1 MKSLYIKLIAAS
13 LALSCT
19 AALTACSSSQTSSD
33 TSSDANIGGSTSVSE
48 QENNNNTENSGNSEN
63 VDSSTHSD
71 GNSADNSDSS
81 TTEDKP
87 SASGNTESTVSSV
100 TYEPVKDGKFT
111 LANEKL
117 SFKMPDG
124 WKLVSAS
131 LAYQFASED
140 ETDENKFNLVVSK
153 TDSPIE
159 NVTSDQMTATYAAT
173 MENFKLVSFE
183 HTEIA
188 GKQAVYMQ
196 LTGMVSQV
204 TKQTTITQYMIQ
216 SGEDAYCFSFTQS
229 SEDETFPDLI
239 TEVIDSLEIK

>member
-1 MKSLYIKLIAAS
+1 MNRLYIKLIAAS

-19 AALTACSSSQTSSD
+19 AALTACNSSQTSSD
-33 TSSDANIGGSTSVSE
+33 TSSVADIGGSTSVSE
-48 QENNNNTENSGNSEN
+48 QESTDSKDSSDN
-63 VDSSTHSD
+63 VDSS
-71 GNSADNSDSS
+71 APSDSS
-81 TTEDKP
+81 ASENIDSSATEDNV
-87 SASGNTESTVSSV
+87 SSSDSTESTVSSV

-173 MENFKLVSFE
+173 MENFKLVAFE

-229 SEDETFPDLI
+229 TEDETFPDLV
-239 TEVIDSLEIK
+239 TGVIDSLEIK

>member
-1 MKSLYIKLIAAS
+1 MNRLYIKLIAAS

-19 AALTACSSSQTSSD
+19 AALTACNSSQTSSD
-33 TSSDANIGGSTSVSE
+33 TSSVADIGGSTSISE
-48 QENNNNTENSGNSEN
+48 QESTDSN
-63 VDSSTHSD
+63 DSSGGADSSAPSD
-71 GNSADNSDSS
+71 NSSDDNSDSGS
-81 TTEDKP
+81 AEDKT
-87 SASGNTESTVSSV
+87 SSSDNTESTVSSV

-124 WKLVSAS
+124 WKLASAS

-173 MENFKLVSFE
+173 MENFKLVAFE

-229 SEDETFPDLI
+229 TEEETFPDLI
-239 TEVIDSLEIK
+239 TGVIDSLEIK

>member
-1 MKSLYIKLIAAS
+1 MRSLYTKLIAAS
-13 LALSCT
+13 LVLSCT
-19 AALTACSSSQTSSD
+19 AALTACTSSQASSD
-33 TSSDANIGGSTSVSE
+33 ASDANIGGSTSVSE
-48 QENNNNTENSGNSEN
+48 QENTNS
-63 VDSSTHSD
+63 
-71 GNSADNSDSS
+71 SDSS
-81 TTEDKP
+81 NSDDKDSSVP
-87 SASGNTESTVSSV
+87 SDSSSADSSDSNASKDNASSSDSTESTVSSV
-100 TYEPVKDGKFT
+100 TYEPIKDGKFT

-140 ETDENKFNLVVSK
+140 EANENKFNLVVSK

-173 MENFKLVSFE
+173 MENFKLVTFE

-188 GKQAVYMQ
+188 GKKAVYMQ

-229 SEDETFPDLI
+229 TEDETFPDLI
-239 TEVIDSLEIK
+239 SGVIDSLEIK

>member
-1 MKSLYIKLIAAS
+1 MNRLYIKLIAAS

-19 AALTACSSSQTSSD
+19 AALTACNSSQTSSD
-33 TSSDANIGGSTSVSE
+33 TSSVADIGGSTSISE
-48 QENNNNTENSGNSEN
+48 QESTDSN
-63 VDSSTHSD
+63 DSSGGADSSAPSD
-71 GNSADNSDSS
+71 NSSDDNSDSGS
-81 TTEDKP
+81 AEDKT
-87 SASGNTESTVSSV
+87 SSSDNTESTVSSV

-124 WKLVSAS
+124 WKLASAS
-131 LAYQFASED
+131 LAYQFTSED

-173 MENFKLVSFE
+173 MENFKLVAFE

-229 SEDETFPDLI
+229 TEEETFPDLI
-239 TEVIDSLEIK
+239 TGVIDSLEIK

>member
-1 MKSLYIKLIAAS
+1 MNRLYIKLIAAS

-19 AALTACSSSQTSSD
+19 AALTACNSSQTSSD
-33 TSSDANIGGSTSVSE
+33 TSSVADIGGSTSVSE
-48 QENNNNTENSGNSEN
+48 QESTDSNDSSDN
-63 VDSSTHSD
+63 VDSS
-71 GNSADNSDSS
+71 APSDSS
-81 TTEDKP
+81 ASENIDSSATEDNV
-87 SASGNTESTVSSV
+87 SSSDSTESTVSSV

-173 MENFKLVSFE
+173 MENFKLVAFE

-229 SEDETFPDLI
+229 TEDETFPDLV
-239 TEVIDSLEIK
+239 TGVIDSLEIK

>member
-1 MKSLYIKLIAAS
+1 MNRLYIKLIAAS

-19 AALTACSSSQTSSD
+19 AALTACNSSQTSYD
-33 TSSDANIGGSTSVSE
+33 TSSVADIGGSTSVSE
-48 QENNNNTENSGNSEN
+48 QESTDSNDSSDN
-63 VDSSTHSD
+63 VDSS
-71 GNSADNSDSS
+71 APSDSS
-81 TTEDKP
+81 ASENIDSSATEDNV
-87 SASGNTESTVSSV
+87 SSSDSTESTVSSV

-173 MENFKLVSFE
+173 MENFKLVAFE

-229 SEDETFPDLI
+229 TEDETFPDLV
-239 TEVIDSLEIK
+239 TGVIDSLEIK

>member
-1 MKSLYIKLIAAS
+1 MNRLYIKLIAAS

-19 AALTACSSSQTSSD
+19 AALTACNSSQTSSD
-33 TSSDANIGGSTSVSE
+33 TSSVADIGGSTSISE
-48 QENNNNTENSGNSEN
+48 RESTDSN
-63 VDSSTHSD
+63 DSSGGADSSAPSD
-71 GNSADNSDSS
+71 NSSDDNSDSGS
-81 TTEDKP
+81 AEDKT
-87 SASGNTESTVSSV
+87 SSSDNTESTVSSV

-124 WKLVSAS
+124 WKLASAS

-173 MENFKLVSFE
+173 MENFKLVAFE

-229 SEDETFPDLI
+229 TEEETFPDLI
-239 TEVIDSLEIK
+239 TGVIDSLEIK

>member
-1 MKSLYIKLIAAS
+1 MNRLYIKLIAAS

-33 TSSDANIGGSTSVSE
+33 TSSVADIGGSTSISE
-48 QENNNNTENSGNSEN
+48 QESTDSN
-63 VDSSTHSD
+63 DSSGGADSSAPSD
-71 GNSADNSDSS
+71 NSSDDNSDSGS
-81 TTEDKP
+81 AEDKT
-87 SASGNTESTVSSV
+87 SSSDNTESTVSSV

-124 WKLVSAS
+124 WKLASAS
-131 LAYQFASED
+131 LAYQFTSED

-173 MENFKLVSFE
+173 MENFKLVAFE

-229 SEDETFPDLI
+229 TEEETFPDLI
-239 TEVIDSLEIK
+239 TGVIDSLEIK

>member
-1 MKSLYIKLIAAS
+1 MNRLYIKLIAAS

-19 AALTACSSSQTSSD
+19 AALTACNSSQTSSD
-33 TSSDANIGGSTSVSE
+33 TSSVADIGGSTSISE
-48 QENNNNTENSGNSEN
+48 QESTDSN
-63 VDSSTHSD
+63 DSSGGADSSAPSD
-71 GNSADNSDSS
+71 NSSDDNSDSGS
-81 TTEDKP
+81 AEDKT
-87 SASGNTESTVSSV
+87 SSSDNNESTVSSV

-124 WKLVSAS
+124 WKLASAS

-173 MENFKLVSFE
+173 MENFKLVAFE

-229 SEDETFPDLI
+229 TEEETFPDLI
-239 TEVIDSLEIK
+239 TGVIDSLEIK

>member
-1 MKSLYIKLIAAS
+1 MNRLYIKLIAAS
-13 LALSCT
+13 IALSCT
-19 AALTACSSSQTSSD
+19 AALTACNSSQTSSD
-33 TSSDANIGGSTSVSE
+33 TSSVADIGGSTSVSE
-48 QENNNNTENSGNSEN
+48 QESTDSNDSSDN
-63 VDSSTHSD
+63 VDSS
-71 GNSADNSDSS
+71 APSDSS
-81 TTEDKP
+81 ASENIDSSATEDNV
-87 SASGNTESTVSSV
+87 SSSDSTESTVSSV

-173 MENFKLVSFE
+173 MENFKLVAFE

-229 SEDETFPDLI
+229 TEDETFPDLI
-239 TEVIDSLEIK
+239 TGVIDSLEIK

>member
-1 MKSLYIKLIAAS
+1 MNRLYIKLIAAS

-19 AALTACSSSQTSSD
+19 AALTACNSSQTSSD

-48 QENNNNTENSGNSEN
+48 QENNNNTENSGSSEN
-63 VDSSTHSD
+63 VDSSANSD
-71 GNSADNSDSS
+71 GNSADNSDSGS
-81 TTEDKP
+81 AEDKT
-87 SASGNTESTVSSV
+87 SSSDNTESTVSSV

-124 WKLVSAS
+124 WKLASAS
-131 LAYQFASED
+131 LAYQFTSED

-173 MENFKLVSFE
+173 MENFKLVAFE

-229 SEDETFPDLI
+229 TEEETFPDLI
-239 TEVIDSLEIK
+239 TGVIDSLEIK

>member
-1 MKSLYIKLIAAS
+1 MNRLYIKLIAAS

-19 AALTACSSSQTSSD
+19 AALTACNSSQTSSD
-33 TSSDANIGGSTSVSE
+33 TLSVADIGGSTSVSE
-48 QENNNNTENSGNSEN
+48 QESTDSNDSSDN
-63 VDSSTHSD
+63 VDSS
-71 GNSADNSDSS
+71 APSDSS
-81 TTEDKP
+81 ASENIDSSATEDNV
-87 SASGNTESTVSSV
+87 SSSDSTESTVSSV

-173 MENFKLVSFE
+173 MENFKLVAFE

-229 SEDETFPDLI
+229 TEDETFPDLV
-239 TEVIDSLEIK
+239 TGVIDSLEIK

>member
-1 MKSLYIKLIAAS
+1 MLRS
-13 LALSCT
+13 
-19 AALTACSSSQTSSD
+19 
-33 TSSDANIGGSTSVSE
+33 
-48 QENNNNTENSGNSEN
+48 
-63 VDSSTHSD
+63 
-71 GNSADNSDSS
+71 
-81 TTEDKP
+81 
-87 SASGNTESTVSSV
+87 
-100 TYEPVKDGKFT
+100 YEPVKDGKFT